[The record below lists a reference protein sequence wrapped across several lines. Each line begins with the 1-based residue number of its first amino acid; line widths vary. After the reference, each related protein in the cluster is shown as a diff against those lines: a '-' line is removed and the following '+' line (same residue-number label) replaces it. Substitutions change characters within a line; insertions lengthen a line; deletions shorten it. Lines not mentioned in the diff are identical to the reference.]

1 MLGVVMELGPIR
13 YTQNGD
19 SSIAYT
25 TFGEGDV
32 DLIFVGGFV
41 SHLEIITEL
50 SHARRFWARLGSFA
64 RVVAFDKR
72 GMGLS
77 DRDIDAYTI
86 EGVVEDMIAVLD
98 AVGWDRAAV
107 FGVSEGG
114 TAATLF
120 AATHPERTSHLVQF
134 GTYARMAEAPDFPEG
149 FPPERMRRLSTRMRE
164 QWGEP
169 ALLRFFAPSWEEDR
183 GAREWW
189 ARLLRNGASP
199 AVVRSLEAM
208 YEQIDV
214 RPLLPLVKVP
224 TLVLWRADDRL
235 IPSSLSRPVA
245 EGIPGARGVELEGDA
260 HLFLADD
267 QDALLGEVEEFLTGQ
282 RGAGSVERALATVLF
297 TDIVGSTERAASE
310 GDARWRQLL
319 DEHDRVARRAIE
331 RERGRLVKTTGDGVL
346 ASFDGPAR
354 AINAATQL
362 RQGLAGIGLQIRAGV
377 HTGECERIG
386 EDLGGIAVHIGARVG
401 SAAGPG
407 EVLVSQTVRDLVVG
421 SGIEFEDRGARQL
434 KGVPGEWRLF
444 AVEAVPAQ

>member
-1 MLGVVMELGPIR
+1 MDAVPIR
-13 YTQNGD
+13 FTQNGD
-19 SSIAYT
+19 SSIAYR
-25 TFGEGDV
+25 TFGHGDI

-41 SHLEIITEL
+41 SHLEIIAEL
-50 SHARRFWARLGSFA
+50 SYARRFWDRLGSFA

-77 DRDIDAYTI
+77 DRDLTAYTI
-86 EGVVEDMIAVLD
+86 EGVAEDMVAVLD
-98 AVGWDRAAV
+98 AVGWERAAV

-120 AATHPERTSHLVQF
+120 AATHPERTSHLIQF
-134 GTYARMAEAPDFPEG
+134 GTYARMAEAPDYPEG
-149 FPPERMRRLSTRMRE
+149 FPLERMRRLSTGMRQ

-169 ALLRFFAPSWEEDR
+169 TLLRLFAPSWDEDR
-183 GAREWW
+183 EARGWW

-208 YEQIDV
+208 YEEIDV
-214 RPLLPLVKVP
+214 RPLLPLVRAP

-235 IPSSLSRPVA
+235 IPPPLSRTVA

-267 QDALLGEVEEFLTGQ
+267 QEALLGEVEEFLTGQ
-282 RGAGSVERALATVLF
+282 RGSAPPERALATVLF

-310 GDARWRQLL
+310 GDAAWRRLL
-319 DEHDRVARRAIE
+319 DEHDRLARRAIE

-346 ASFDGPAR
+346 ASFEGPAR
-354 AINAATQL
+354 AITAATML
-362 RQGLAGIGLQIRAGV
+362 RDDLSGIGLEIRAGV
-377 HTGECERIG
+377 HTGEVERVG
-386 EDLGGIAVHIGARVG
+386 EDLAGIAVHIGARVG
-401 SAAGPG
+401 SAADPG

-444 AVEAVPAQ
+444 SVRARAQ

>member
-1 MLGVVMELGPIR
+1 MDAAPIR
-13 YTQNGD
+13 YTHDGD

-41 SHLEIITEL
+41 SHLEILREL

-77 DRDIDAYTI
+77 DRDVGAYTI
-86 EGVVEDMIAVLD
+86 EGVAEDMVAVLD
-98 AVGWDRAAV
+98 AVGWERAAV

-120 AATHPERTSHLVQF
+120 AATHPERISHLIQF
-134 GTYARMAEAPDFPEG
+134 GTYARMAEAPDFPQG
-149 FPPERMRRLSTRMRE
+149 FPLERMRRLSTRMRE

-169 ALLRFFAPSWEEDR
+169 SLLRFFAPSWDENLE
-183 GAREWW
+183 AREWW

-214 RPLLPLVKVP
+214 RPLLPLVKAP
-224 TLVLWRADDRL
+224 TLVLWRAGDRL
-235 IPSSLSRPVA
+235 IPPRLSRTVM
-245 EGIPGARGVELEGDA
+245 EGIPGARGVELEGEA

-267 QDALLGEVEEFLTGQ
+267 QDALLDEVEEFLTGQ
-282 RGAGSVERALATVLF
+282 RGGAAPERALATVLF
-297 TDIVGSTERAASE
+297 TDIVGSTERAAAE
-310 GDARWRQLL
+310 GDARWRDLL
-319 DEHDRVARRAIE
+319 TEHDRLARRAVE
-331 RERGRLVKTTGDGVL
+331 RERGRLVKSTGDGML

-354 AINAATQL
+354 AITAATGL
-362 RQGLAGIGLQIRAGV
+362 RDELAGIGLPIRAGV

-401 SAAGPG
+401 SAAASG

-421 SGIEFEDRGARQL
+421 SGIEFSDRGAQQL
-434 KGVPGEWRLF
+434 KGVPGEWRLY
-444 AVEAVPAQ
+444 AVSG

>member
-1 MLGVVMELGPIR
+1 MLCGMDSGSIR

-25 TFGEGDV
+25 TFGDGDV
-32 DLIFVGGFV
+32 NLIFVGGFV
-41 SHLEIITEL
+41 SHLEIIGEL
-50 SHARRFWARLGSFA
+50 SYARRFWARLGSFA
-64 RVVAFDKR
+64 RVAAFDKR

-86 EGVVEDMIAVLD
+86 EGVAEDMAAVLD
-98 AVGWDRAAV
+98 AVGWERAAV

-114 TAATLF
+114 TAATMF
-120 AATHPERTSHLVQF
+120 AATHPERTSHLIQF
-134 GTYARMAEAPDFPEG
+134 GTYARMAEAPDFPDG
-149 FPPERMRRLSTRMRE
+149 FPPERMRRLSARMRE

-169 ALLRFFAPSWEEDR
+169 ALLRLFAPSWDEDR
-183 GAREWW
+183 EAREWW

-208 YEQIDV
+208 YEEIDV

-224 TLVLWRADDRL
+224 TLVLWRADDRM
-235 IPSSLSRPVA
+235 IPPVLSRTVA
-245 EGIPGARGVELEGDA
+245 EGIPGARGVELEGEA

-267 QDALLGEVEEFLTGQ
+267 QEALLGEVEEFLTGQ
-282 RGAGSVERALATVLF
+282 RGGAAPERALATVLF

-310 GDARWRQLL
+310 GDAGWRRLL
-319 DEHDRVARRAIE
+319 DEHDLLARRAVE

-354 AINAATQL
+354 AITAARHL
-362 RQGLAGIGLQIRAGV
+362 REGVNRLGLEIRAGV
-377 HTGECERIG
+377 HTGEVERIG
-386 EDLGGIAVHIGARVG
+386 DDLAGIAVHIGARVG
-401 SAAGPG
+401 SAAAPG

-421 SGIEFEDRGARQL
+421 SGIEFDDRGAREL
-434 KGVPGEWRLF
+434 KGVPGRWRLF
-444 AVEAVPAQ
+444 AVSGGAAQ